1 MKPEHAA
8 LLSNLLENRPV
19 ASLGTLHEGK
29 PLVSMVPFAV
39 FRAEGGAG
47 FVIHVSGLSAHTRD
61 MQRDSNVSLMIVEN
75 EDEAETPLAMARVTL
90 ECVAVEVPHDA
101 PEGQALARVYLS
113 KFPDAQPLLSFPD
126 FRFFLLVPRSARFV
140 AGFGQAMTLGE
151 ATIVSMLLSD
161 E

>member
-90 ECVAVEVPHDA
+90 ECAAVEVPHDA

>member
-8 LLSNLLENRPV
+8 LLSNLLENRSV
-19 ASLGTLHEGK
+19 GSLGTLHEGR

-39 FRAEGGAG
+39 FRAEESAG

-75 EDEAETPLAMARVTL
+75 EDEAETPLALARVSL
-90 ECVAVEVPHDA
+90 DCDAVEVPHDA
-101 PEGQALARVYLS
+101 PEVEALARVYLG

-126 FRFFLLVPRSARFV
+126 FRFFLLLPRSARFV
-140 AGFGQAMTLGE
+140 AGFGQAMTLNVE
-151 ATIVSMLLSD
+151 TITRVLGGAD
-161 E
+161 

>member
-8 LLSNLLENRPV
+8 LLSNLLENRSV
-19 ASLGTLHEGK
+19 GSLGTLHEGR

-39 FRAEGGAG
+39 FRGDGAAG

-61 MQRDSNVSLMIVEN
+61 MQRDANVSLMIVEN
-75 EDEAETPLAMARVTL
+75 EDEAETPLALARVSL
-90 ECVAVEVPHDA
+90 DCEAVEVPHDA
-101 PEGQALARVYLS
+101 PAGELLARVYLG

-140 AGFGQAMTLGE
+140 AGFGQAMTLNAETVMG
-151 ATIVSMLLSD
+151 ILGGSD
-161 E
+161 